1 MKRSYINPNT
11 SVAVYQLHNF
21 LCGSNDT
28 QPGIDPNAP
37 GQQQTG
43 GLNVGVAAR
52 RLYV

>member
-28 QPGIDPNAP
+28 QPGTPDAP

-43 GLNVGVAAR
+43 GLPIGVAAR